1 MSTIDLGTPPPP
13 PASLLDGLPRRVT
26 LTLPELQLVARS
38 AGDAP
43 LPFLLAEPSE
53 TGSLEGRLGAS
64 RTTTED
70 RAYAAALAALH
81 DPRASLA
88 RRGLLVDDSV
98 DEGLLGAVGLLATPE
113 VAVDLDVA
121 VDGPG
126 GVQVKAWHRQAGEAV
141 AALATCDGVV
151 FELAWYA
158 TAAWPAELGRVAV
171 LPEDL
176 PLRESA
182 VPEGADL
189 PYELLDAAAEAVTS
203 GRADLVPVLAARH
216 DGEVLDT
223 DGRTLS
229 HAESVTILG
238 ALSSEAR
245 GRMRVLVA
253 DVTGETTVVVGVR
266 SWVLLADG
274 WRSLRPHLT
283 EGSSRVTL
291 RTVMPS
297 ELAGDL
303 APVLAQVGRAAL

>member
-1 MSTIDLGTPPPP
+1 VTTIDLGTPPPP
-13 PASLLDGLPRRVT
+13 PSGLLDGLPRRVT

-43 LPFLLAEPSE
+43 LPFVLAEPSE

-70 RAYAAALAALH
+70 QAYAAALASLH

-121 VDGPG
+121 VAGPG

-158 TAAWPAELGRVAV
+158 TTAWPAELGRVAV

-176 PLRESA
+176 ALRESA
-182 VPEGADL
+182 VPAGVDL
-189 PYELLDAAAEAVTS
+189 PYELIDAAAEAVTS

-216 DGEVLDT
+216 DGEVLDAG
-223 DGRTLS
+223 GRTLS
-229 HAESVTILG
+229 HAETVTILG

-245 GRMRVLVA
+245 GRLRVLVA
-253 DVTGETTVVVGVR
+253 DVTGETTDVVGVR

-274 WRSLRPHLT
+274 WRSLRPHLAA
-283 EGSSRVTL
+283 GSSRVT
-291 RTVMPS
+291 VSKVAPS
-297 ELAGDL
+297 GLAADL
-303 APVLAQVGRAAL
+303 APVLAQVATR

>member
-1 MSTIDLGTPPPP
+1 MTTIDLGTPPPP
-13 PASLLDGLPRRVT
+13 PSGLLDGLPRRVT

-43 LPFLLAEPSE
+43 LPFVLAEATEAPA
-53 TGSLEGRLGAS
+53 LEGRLGAS
-64 RTTTED
+64 RSTTED
-70 RAYAAALAALH
+70 QAYAAALGALH
-81 DPRASLA
+81 DPRESLS

-113 VAVDLDVA
+113 VAVDLDIA

-151 FELAWYA
+151 FELAWYP

-176 PLRESA
+176 ALRESA
-182 VPEGADL
+182 VPAGIDL
-189 PYELLDAAAEAVTS
+189 PYELMDAAAEAVSS
-203 GRADLVPVLAARH
+203 GRADLLPVLAGRH
-216 DGEVLDT
+216 DGEVLDA
-223 DGRTLS
+223 GRRPLG
-229 HAESVTILG
+229 HAEVVAALS

-245 GRMRVLVA
+245 GRLRVLVA
-253 DVTGETTVVVGVR
+253 DVTGEATDVVGVR

-274 WRSLRPHLT
+274 WRTLHPHLGT
-283 EGSSRVTL
+283 GTSRVTV
-291 RTVMPS
+291 RTATPS
-297 ELAGDL
+297 ELASDL
-303 APVLAQVGRAAL
+303 APVLAQVGRATR

>member
-1 MSTIDLGTPPPP
+1 MTTIDLGTPPPP
-13 PASLLDGLPRRVT
+13 PTGLLDGLPRRVT

-43 LPFLLAEPSE
+43 LPFVLAEPADAP
-53 TGSLEGRLGAS
+53 SLEGRLGTS

-70 RAYAAALAALH
+70 QAYTAALAALH
-81 DPRASLA
+81 EPQESLA
-88 RRGLLVDDSV
+88 RRGLLVGDSV
-98 DEGLLGAVGLLATPE
+98 DDGLLGAVGLLATPE

-151 FELAWYA
+151 FELAWYP
-158 TAAWPAELGRVAV
+158 TSAWPAELGRVAV

-176 PLRESA
+176 PVRESA
-182 VPEGADL
+182 VPAGIDL

-203 GRADLVPVLAARH
+203 GRADLLPVLAARH
-216 DGEVLDT
+216 DGEVLDA
-223 DGRTLS
+223 GRRPLG
-229 HAESVTILG
+229 HAEVVTLLG
-238 ALSSEAR
+238 ALSAEAR
-245 GRMRVLVA
+245 GRTRALVA
-253 DVTGETTVVVGVR
+253 DMSGETTDVVGVR

-274 WRSLRPHLT
+274 WRTLRPHVAS
-283 EGSSRVTL
+283 GAARVTVQ
-291 RTVMPS
+291 TVMPA

-303 APVLAQVGRAAL
+303 APVLAQVGRAVR